1 MSVNGAVTELVQ
13 VQGPIVLEPATAEAY
28 LSMKAAAAREGVN
41 VEIPT
46 PAGGYRS
53 LYMQR
58 DMHERPWAYNLDP
71 RSSVQLAPVGHST
84 HGLGDRVDIIVGT
97 ARAWAIENARS
108 FGFEREFG
116 DADPGHFRFTGIRP
130 SFTAAPAPFEAT
142 PEEDIVIRELI
153 KTPDG
158 TVWYCVN
165 RIHRYP
171 IPSVRQLET
180 YQAHLRDLGLSDRIV
195 SKSHEDIKAYGAIAR

>member
-1 MSVNGAVTELVQ
+1 MSGNGDVMALVQ
-13 VQGPIVLEPATAEAY
+13 VQGPIVLEPATAGAY

-71 RSSVQLAPVGHST
+71 RSSVQLAPVGYST
-84 HGLGDRVDIIVGT
+84 HGWGDRVDIIVGR
-97 ARAWAIENARS
+97 AREWAIANAHR

-116 DADPGHFRFTGIRP
+116 DADPGHFKFIGGG
-130 SFTAAPAPFEAT
+130 FAG
-142 PEEDIVIRELI
+142 DITE
-153 KTPDG
+153 
-158 TVWYCVN
+158 
-165 RIHRYP
+165 P
-171 IPSVRQLET
+171 IPAEQEDDMNGFYIHADSAGPKYYFSPATGKVRLIPSDEWSF
-180 YQAHLRDLGLSDRIV
+180 LRALDVTRGGI
-195 SKSHEDIKAYGAIAR
+195 DIKLVLVSQSWLDKALALG